1 MKKNNNTN
9 KKKLS
14 LTKFLIIIIILIF
27 LIIILFTSPMFKIKI
42 INLEGTEKYSKEEI
56 LSKIKLNDNDN
67 IFMVKPIY
75 SKKILEKEAYIKSA
89 DIKIKFPSQVDI
101 IIKER
106 KVRGYVPYIEG
117 TYLYIDE
124 DGRVLES
131 SKTYNKKLPIVD
143 GLIFEEG
150 FKIGEILKVKNQK
163 SFEVVVKTANILA
176 KYESEY
182 DEIDDIV
189 KIDVNDPDNICIYIK
204 NIKVLLGDLTQYD
217 FKIRKML
224 TIVKE
229 IPDKNKGFL
238 DITQPENDSIFEF
251 LT

>member
-1 MKKNNNTN
+1 MKKNKNTN

-14 LTKFLIIIIILIF
+14 LTKFLVIIIILIF
-27 LIIILFTSPMFKIKI
+27 LIIILFTSPMFEIKI

-56 LSKIKLNDNDN
+56 LSKIKLSNNDN

-106 KVRGYVPYIEG
+106 KIRGYVPYIEG

-143 GLIFEEG
+143 GLVFEEG

>member
-1 MKKNNNTN
+1 MKKNNVTN
-9 KKKLS
+9 KKSLS

-27 LIIILFTSPMFKIKI
+27 LIIILFTSPMFKIKV
-42 INLEGTEKYSKEEI
+42 INLEGAERYSKDEI
-56 LSKIKLNDNDN
+56 LSKIKLNNDDN
-67 IFMVKPIY
+67 IFMVKPMH
-75 SKKILEKEAYIKSA
+75 SKKILERETYIKSA
-89 DIKIKFPSQVDI
+89 DIKIKYPSEVNI
-101 IIKER
+101 TIKER

-131 SKTYNKKLPIVD
+131 SKTYNVKLPIVD

-176 KYESEY
+176 KYENEY
-182 DEIDDIV
+182 KEIGDIV
-189 KIDVNDPDNICIYIK
+189 RIDVNDPDNIYVYIK
-204 NIKVLLGDLTQYD
+204 NVKVLLGDLTQYD

-224 TIVKE
+224 TIIKD
-229 IPDKNKGFL
+229 IPEKNKGFL

>member
-1 MKKNNNTN
+1 MKKTNNIS
-9 KKKLS
+9 KKSLS
-14 LTKFLIIIIILIF
+14 LTKFLIAIIVFIF
-27 LIIILFTSPMFKIKI
+27 LLIVLFTSPMFKIKT
-42 INLEGTEKYSKEEI
+42 INLEGAEKYSKDEI
-56 LSKIKLNDNDN
+56 LSKINLSSDDN
-67 IFMVKPIY
+67 IFMVRPMY
-75 SKKILEKEAYIKSA
+75 SQKVLEKESYIKSA

-101 IIKER
+101 KIKER

-131 SKTYNKKLPIVD
+131 SKTYKQRLPIVD

-163 SFEVVVKTANILA
+163 SFDVVVKTANILA
-176 KYESEY
+176 KYENEY
-182 DEIDDIV
+182 EEVGDIV
-189 KIDVNDPDNICIYIK
+189 KIDVNDPENICIYIK
-204 NIKVLLGDLTQYD
+204 NVKVLLGNLTQYD

-238 DITQPENDSIFEF
+238 DITQPEKDSIFEF